1 MTYQLILL
9 TVLPLIAGL
18 LALRMTSLSQRALK
32 LVLGFCGAYLL
43 AIACIHLL
51 PEVFAHT
58 TKGFQ
63 IGFWILGGFVL
74 QIVLDSFT
82 RGIEHGHV
90 HKLPSAS
97 LKVALPVLIGL
108 SVHSLLEGIP
118 LGLDMD
124 MMTEGH
130 HHGHS
135 HAGHNHSHGKL
146 MYWLGVLLHKVPAA
160 VVLAF
165 LMQQSGFKKMLSIVL
180 LIVFVLMSPIGALI
194 GMNQDAFGLANI
206 QSEIMAL
213 VIGSFLHISTTII
226 FEQEGSHHHIDFGRL
241 TSILS
246 GMALAVVLMLL
257 S

>member
-18 LALRMTSLSQRALK
+18 FALRLTSLSQRTLK

-43 AIACIHLL
+43 AIACVHLL
-51 PEVFAHT
+51 PEVFASHT
-58 TKGFQ
+58 DGFTL
-63 IGFWILGGFVL
+63 GFWILGGFVL

-90 HKLPSAS
+90 HKLPSAT

-118 LGLDMD
+118 LGLDLN
-124 MMTEGH
+124 ELHVGH
-130 HHGHS
+130 DHGHD
-135 HAGHNHSHGKL
+135 HHSHGNL
-146 MYWLGVLLHKVPAA
+146 VYWLGVLLHKVPAA

-165 LMQQSGFKKMLSIVL
+165 LMRQSGFSKVMSIL
-180 LIVFVLMSPIGALI
+180 LLCVFVVMSPLGAVL
-194 GMNQDAFGLANI
+194 GLNQELFGLSSI
-206 QSEIMAL
+206 QGEIMAL

-226 FEQEGSHHHIDFGRL
+226 FEQEGSHHNIDFARL
-241 TSILS
+241 ASIIL
-246 GMALAVVLMLL
+246 GMAFALALMFL